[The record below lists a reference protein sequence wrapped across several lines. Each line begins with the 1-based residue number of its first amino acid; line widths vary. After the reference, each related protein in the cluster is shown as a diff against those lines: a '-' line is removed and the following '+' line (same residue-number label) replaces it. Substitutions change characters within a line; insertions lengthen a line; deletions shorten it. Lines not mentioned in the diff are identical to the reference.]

1 MAINRTANRF
11 AQALYSV
18 TEKKDNVLEIKTSL
32 EQLVKLYRKNPEF
45 RFILLS
51 KRIDKNQKVKILK
64 DSLMD
69 KINTTALELAEI
81 LLEND
86 SIRELPAIY
95 SRYQLLVSENMKIAH
110 VSVVLSDELGIKQKN
125 DLKQSIETK
134 LNKKIDIQLDVDPSL
149 IGGIVFRIDNLI
161 IDGSIRRQL
170 EKIREHLVLN

>member
-51 KRIDKNQKVKILK
+51 KRIHKNQKVKILK
-64 DSLMD
+64 DSLIN
-69 KINTTALELAEI
+69 KINATALELAEI

-86 SIRELPAIY
+86 SIRELPYINN
-95 SRYQLLVSENMKIAH
+95 RYQLF
-110 VSVVLSDELGIKQKN
+110 VL
-125 DLKQSIETK
+125 
-134 LNKKIDIQLDVDPSL
+134 
-149 IGGIVFRIDNLI
+149 
-161 IDGSIRRQL
+161 
-170 EKIREHLVLN
+170 EHQ

>member
-51 KRIDKNQKVKILK
+51 KRIDKNQKIKILK

-69 KINTTALELAEI
+69 KIKATILELAEI

-95 SRYQLLVSENMKIAH
+95 SRYQLLVSENMTTAH
-110 VSVVLSDELGIKQKN
+110 VSVVLSEELGVKQKN
-125 DLKQSIETK
+125 DLQQSIETK

-149 IGGIVFRIDNLI
+149 IGGMVLRIDNTI